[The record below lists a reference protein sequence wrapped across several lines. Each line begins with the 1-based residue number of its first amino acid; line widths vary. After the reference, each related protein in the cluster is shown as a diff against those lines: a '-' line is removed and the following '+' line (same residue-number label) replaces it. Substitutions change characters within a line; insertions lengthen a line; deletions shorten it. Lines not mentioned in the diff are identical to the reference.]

1 MPRSIASAW
10 RAAGLTCVLLAGCTT
25 SSPPPAADGEAK
37 SATPAMGASADP
49 SGKVADSP
57 PKAAAVDAE
66 YPDVPVIPI
75 MTEVDGIEIP
85 RLTTGSQDL
94 QLTGPIQADVG
105 NEHAKANPSEPVRGD
120 AIRIRFNSEP
130 KTLNPVI
137 ETSAVQTYIG
147 QYVQEALLWQNL
159 ETFEFEPH
167 VAKSW
172 VVEDSIKLSADYPG
186 KERRISRAG
195 GAPAATLEIEY
206 AAPATPDTEP
216 PVIELATGDGNGKPL
231 GKVWVGVFPKGK
243 ILGASATGYHLW
255 SDAEG
260 KVGLSGFPTGTYIV
274 KTGAEVYGK
283 AVKGEDGTL
292 TVTAASD
299 ENPLHEELKSSG
311 VKDLILKA
319 GEWIDLQS
327 ETYYT
332 YTLRSDVK
340 WSDGTPF
347 TTKDLEFAYAV
358 LNNPT
363 VDGESIRTYY
373 ADVIECQ
380 GLSPLVVRMRYRQQY
395 FKAMEFTAGLGQF
408 TPPYHF
414 FAKRVKEAKNVELT
428 LDSLT
433 EAEEAAQGKWSAR
446 GKEFGRFFNT
456 DSEYNLQPLGTGP
469 YMVGRWDR
477 DQLVELVR
485 NPLYW
490 NARRPGYLDKII
502 VKFIPDN
509 VTALRALQSG
519 EIDFLYRMDP
529 QQYFEDL
536 AGPPDWFKD
545 KYVKADWFSPTFGYM
560 GWNMLKPEF
569 QDRRV
574 RIALSMLFDKQDF
587 LEKKLYNAGVIVSGP
602 QYYFGPGYDHSVAPL
617 AYSPETA
624 RELLSDAGWVDTD
637 NDGFLDKDGKKLSLI
652 IYLPPGNPS
661 AQQRV
666 ELFQKSL
673 RTVGVDL
680 EVRPQE
686 WASFVDRLRSKDFD
700 ICTLNWAMDVES
712 DPYQIWHGSQAG
724 KDKRGSNHVS
734 FNNAQANELIE
745 MLRVTLD
752 KQKRQKI
759 HDALHRIFDAE
770 QPYMFLYCI
779 KEFGAYHQRFRGVK
793 WYRLRPGFDLTEW
806 YVPKDEQLIKE

>member
-130 KTLNPVI
+130 KTLNPIV

-147 QYVQEALLWQNL
+147 QYVQEPLLWQNL
-159 ETFEFEPH
+159 ETFEYEPH
-167 VAKSW
+167 LAESW
-172 VVEDSIKLSADYPG
+172 VTEDSVKLSADYPG
-186 KERRISRAG
+186 KERRIARAG
-195 GAPAATLEIEY
+195 GAPVATMEVEY
-206 AAPATPDTEP
+206 TASASPEGEPAT
-216 PVIELATGDGNGKPL
+216 IELTTSDAAGKPL
-231 GKVWVGVFPKGK
+231 GQVWIGVFPKGK
-243 ILGASATGYHLW
+243 ILGAPATGYHLW
-255 SDAEG
+255 SDAGG

-274 KTGAEVYGK
+274 KTGAEIYGK
-283 AVKGEDGTL
+283 AVKNEDGSL

-299 ENPLHEELKSSG
+299 ENPLHEELRSADGKAL
-311 VKDLILKA
+311 VLKA
-319 GEWIDLQS
+319 GEWSDVQA

-332 YTLRSDVK
+332 YRLRSDVK
-340 WSDGTPF
+340 WSDGTPY
-347 TTKDLEFAYAV
+347 TTKDLEFAYSV

-373 ADVIECQ
+373 TDLIECR
-380 GLSPLVVRMRYRQQY
+380 GLSPRVVRMRYRQQY
-395 FKAMEFTAGLGQF
+395 FKALDFTAQIGLF
-408 TPPYHF
+408 TPPFHF
-414 FAKRVKEAKNVELT
+414 FEKRLKEAKGVELT
-428 LDSLT
+428 LEPLT
-433 EAEEAAQGKWSAR
+433 EAEEAAQGKWSAH
-446 GKEFGRFFNT
+446 GKEFGRFFNV
-456 DSEYNLQPLGTGP
+456 DSEYNLKPLGTGP
-469 YMVGRWDR
+469 YVVNRWDR

-485 NPLYW
+485 NPIYW
-490 NARRPGYLDKII
+490 NPKRPGYLDKIV
-502 VKFIPDN
+502 VKFITDN
-509 VTALRALQSG
+509 VTALQALQAG
-519 EIDFLYRMDP
+519 EIDFIWRLSAE
-529 QQYFEDL
+529 QYFEDL
-536 AGPPDWFKD
+536 KGPPDWFKNRF
-545 KYVKADWFSPTFGYM
+545 VKAAWFTPKFEYV
-560 GWNMLKPEF
+560 GWNMLKEEF

-574 RIALSMLFDKQDF
+574 RVALSMLFDKQDF
-587 LEKKLYNAGVIVSGP
+587 LEKKLYNGGTIVSGP
-602 QYYFGPGYDHSVAPL
+602 EYYFGPGYDHSVPPL
-617 AYSPETA
+617 AYAPDAA

-637 NDGFLDKDGKKLSLI
+637 NDGFLDKDGKRLSLT
-652 IYLPPGNPS
+652 IYLPPGNAS
-661 AQQRV
+661 VQQRV

-673 RTVGVDL
+673 RTVGIELNVQ
-680 EVRPQE
+680 PQE
-686 WASFVDRLRSKDFD
+686 WASFVDRLRAKDFD
-700 ICTLNWAMDVES
+700 ICTLAWVMDVEN
-712 DPYQIWHGSQAG
+712 DPFQIWHGSQAG
-724 KDKRGSNHVS
+724 KEKRGSNHVS
-734 FNNAQANELIE
+734 FNNARANELIE

-752 KQKRQKI
+752 KKKRQKI
-759 HDALHRIFDAE
+759 HHALHRVLDAE
-770 QPYMFLYCI
+770 QPYMFMYCT
-779 KEFGAYHQRFRGVK
+779 KDFGAYHQRFRGVK